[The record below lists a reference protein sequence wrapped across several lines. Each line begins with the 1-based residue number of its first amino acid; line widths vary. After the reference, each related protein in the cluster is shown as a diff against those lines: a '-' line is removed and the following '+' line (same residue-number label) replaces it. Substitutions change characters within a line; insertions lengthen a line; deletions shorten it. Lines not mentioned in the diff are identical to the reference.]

1 MSLFTIVSLQNNRPL
16 YFSKTTLFAI
26 NGELWYNSINEKI
39 RNFLLAKYNA
49 QLFVMEGGNMG
60 SPFSKNLTKFRK
72 RSGLTQGQLAA
83 KLNVTPQAVSKW
95 ENGSLPDTEF
105 LPKIAGILG
114 VSIDVLFGLAEDRDV
129 PDLEQMIADRIRQTP
144 AAERADVIMQL
155 FYAAISA
162 YNDYKLSAPR
172 YPENLELETYA
183 ELKSDHELSI
193 ARLNDDLKYFCFL
206 KIPENGVNSY
216 TEPTE
221 NMIHLFETL
230 ANRDAITVI
239 HYLGGGY
246 RNRMQSLEF
255 IAKQVGLPVTRVH
268 KVMDNLDRLGIVWRV
283 SANITDSPSIIY
295 GYSYNTVLTC
305 LLVLAKSIAN
315 YVRFHDLRIEP
326 FTHGPFRS
334 EAAEN
339 SGPVPQASFWE
350 DAEDSEQTNNE
361 EELS

>member
-1 MSLFTIVSLQNNRPL
+1 MGLMRKSGISYCQNTMYSCFT
-16 YFSKTTLFAI
+16 K
-26 NGELWYNSINEKI
+26 GEI
-39 RNFLLAKYNA
+39 
-49 QLFVMEGGNMG
+49 ME
-60 SPFSKNLTKFRK
+60 SQFSKNLTKYRK
-72 RSGLTQGQLAA
+72 RCGLTQGQLAA
-83 KLNVTPQAVSKW
+83 RLNVTPQAVSKW

-105 LPKIAGILG
+105 LPKLAGILG
-114 VSIDVLFGLAEDRDV
+114 VSIDVLFGLAEDRSV
-129 PDLEQMIADRIRQTP
+129 PDLEQIVADYIRQTP
-144 AAERADVIMQL
+144 QKERADVVMQL

-183 ELKSDHELSI
+183 ELKTDYETAI

-206 KIPENGVNSY
+206 KVPENGVNSY
-216 TEPTE
+216 TEASD

-230 ANRDAITVI
+230 ANKDAINVI
-239 HYLGGGY
+239 HYLGSGY

-255 IAKQVGLPVTRVH
+255 IAKQVDLPVPRVR

-283 SANITDSPSIIY
+283 SADITDSPSIIY
-295 GYSYNTVLTC
+295 GFSYSPALTC

-326 FTHGPFRS
+326 YTRGPFCTQP
-334 EAAEN
+334 AEEK
-339 SGPVPQASFWE
+339 GPVPQAALWRDVE
-350 DAEDSEQTNNE
+350 KSELTNE